1 MKSSYTKATKTTTT
15 YSKGDNKPKYQQKST
30 TQTVKTIDTSKYFNK
45 RANPPATLAKPTS
58 KPVAKPVAKPV
69 TKPVAKP
76 VSKPVAKPVAKPAAK
91 SPSKPAA
98 KPLSSYS
105 RTNPKT
111 QNQPK
116 PPTQTPKINIDMS
129 KYMSKRANT
138 ASTLPKKDDKPK
150 WQANK
155 NDVKKYDRK
164 NVGNTQTKVETMQD
178 GEYLI
183 KVTTT
188 RKVVD
193 KGSYD
198 NRYGTDRR
206 GGYGRK

>member
-1 MKSSYTKATKTTTT
+1 MKSSYTKATKTTST

-58 KPVAKPVAKPV
+58 KPVSKPAAKPVAKPV
-69 TKPVAKP
+69 TKPLT
-76 VSKPVAKPVAKPAAK
+76 KPVAKPVAKP
-91 SPSKPAA
+91 PV

-116 PPTQTPKINIDMS
+116 PPAQTPKINIDMS
-129 KYMSKRANT
+129 KYMNKRANT
-138 ASTLPKKDDKPK
+138 VSTLPKKDDKPK

-155 NDVKKYDRK
+155 NDVKNYDRK

>member
-1 MKSSYTKATKTTTT
+1 MKSSYTKATKTTST

-45 RANPPATLAKPTS
+45 RANPPAILAKPTS
-58 KPVAKPVAKPV
+58 KPVAKPIAKPV
-69 TKPVAKP
+69 TKPL
-76 VSKPVAKPVAKPAAK
+76 AKPVAKP
-91 SPSKPAA
+91 PV

-111 QNQPK
+111 QNQSK
-116 PPTQTPKINIDMS
+116 PPAQTPKINIDMS
-129 KYMSKRANT
+129 KYMNKRANT
-138 ASTLPKKDDKPK
+138 VSTLPKKDDKPK

-198 NRYGTDRR
+198 NKYGTDRR
-206 GGYGRK
+206 GAYGRK

>member
-1 MKSSYTKATKTTTT
+1 MKSSYTKATKTTST

-58 KPVAKPVAKPV
+58 KPVSKPAAKPVAKPV
-69 TKPVAKP
+69 TKPLT
-76 VSKPVAKPVAKPAAK
+76 KPVAKPVAKP
-91 SPSKPAA
+91 PV

-116 PPTQTPKINIDMS
+116 PPAQTPKINIDMS
-129 KYMSKRANT
+129 KYMNKRANT

-155 NDVKKYDRK
+155 NDVKNYDRK
-164 NVGNTQTKVETMQD
+164 NAGNTQTKVETMQD

>member
-1 MKSSYTKATKTTTT
+1 MKSSYTKATKTTST

-58 KPVAKPVAKPV
+58 KPVSKPAAKPVAKPV
-69 TKPVAKP
+69 TKPLT
-76 VSKPVAKPVAKPAAK
+76 KPVAKPVAKP
-91 SPSKPAA
+91 PV

-116 PPTQTPKINIDMS
+116 PPAQTPKINIDMS
-129 KYMSKRANT
+129 KYMNKRANT

-155 NDVKKYDRK
+155 NDVKNYDRK

-198 NRYGTDRR
+198 NKYGTDRR
-206 GGYGRK
+206 GAYGRK